1 MAKKDRFNDETVL
14 NEVLKSK
21 PQNELIKA
29 KDEIK
34 KILNKKIIVTAKNES
49 QKRLLSSIDNDEI
62 IICAGLA
69 GTGKTYLAV
78 AEALSLLQND
88 NNEYK
93 NIYLVKSAIT
103 LKGEDLGY
111 IPGTIKE
118 KLDPIM
124 ASYYINI
131 EKVIGKNSLDTLINK
146 DIIRVLPLAYIR
158 GVSLDNC
165 IIILD
170 ETQNV
175 TISNSR
181 TLLTRIGSNC
191 KLIVL
196 GDTNQI
202 DIKNEKE
209 SSLKLLTI
217 LFNDVNKIGVIQ
229 MDIND
234 VNIRNPLIDD
244 IERKYTEYFKEK
256 NKTVKYPAKNNKQ
269 LLVESA
275 NGN

>member
-1 MAKKDRFNDETVL
+1 MAKKDRFNDETVF
-14 NEVLKSK
+14 NEVLKAK
-21 PQNELIKA
+21 PQNEATKA

-49 QKRLLSSIDNDEI
+49 QKKLLNSIDNDEI
-62 IICAGLA
+62 TICAGLA

-78 AEALSLLQND
+78 AEALSLLQNQ
-88 NNEYK
+88 NNEFR

-131 EKVIGKNSLDTLINK
+131 EKVIGKNSLDSLINK

-202 DIKNEKE
+202 DIKDEKE
-209 SSLKLLTI
+209 SSLKLLTV
-217 LFNDVNKIGVIQ
+217 LFNDVNKIGVIE
-229 MDIND
+229 MDVND

-256 NKTVKYPAKNNKQ
+256 NKTVKYPTKNNKQ
-269 LLVESA
+269 LLVETA
-275 NGN
+275 K